1 MRPRTTPAG
10 VEAAYNHGFTTL
22 RHSCMGCEIM
32 LAPVECARLLSA
44 HMIGRPIPGAIGRK
58 LRQGRGIIALCT
70 SLLYRDAADRAY
82 LGRTLELSIELPY
95 LISLFPRDFALS
107 STVEGHPALE
117 WTMRHA
123 VVAVTMPSV
132 PPAPGKGFAPG
143 DLKVIEGLNDAGLTF
158 SVQSYP
164 KAAGP
169 QAPVDASEASLAA
182 EDLGA
187 WVLGQFAT
195 VAEVKAALDKQAVLL
210 APVPI
215 LGNIPM
221 PFHYSVHDT
230 TGASLV
236 IEFHEGVRTVYDN
249 PVGVMTNA
257 PQFSWHLTN
266 LNNYAFLNNVD
277 HSTGQFNGFDVAQPG
292 SGIAKAGLPG
302 TDTSVDRFIRAAYY
316 AQFAEKQTDADKAV
330 QMVAHIMNNF
340 DRPRGITIDPPNQGS
355 GHLHVEGHEITTI
368 PTESTSWTSLTDL
381 DRRRF
386 YIRDSGGMNYACF
399 DLQALGSVTAFQTK
413 PMAKLAPAVTDA
425 SAALT
430 AAA

>member
-1 MRPRTTPAG
+1 MQ
-10 VEAAYNHGFTTL
+10 
-22 RHSCMGCEIM
+22 
-32 LAPVECARLLSA
+32 APTGPARLVSVHLG
-44 HMIGRPIPGAIGRK
+44 IGPLKAISVK
-58 LRQGRGIIALCT
+58 LRRGQGIVSLCT
-70 SLLYRDAADRAY
+70 SLLYRDTANRAY

-95 LISLFPRDFALS
+95 QITLFPRDLALT
-107 STVEGHPALE
+107 STVEGHPALN
-117 WTMRHA
+117 WQLRHA
-123 VVAVTMPSV
+123 VVAVTMPAV
-132 PPAPGKGFAPG
+132 PPAPGSAFGPG
-143 DLKVIEGLNDAGLTF
+143 DLKVIEGVNDAGLTF

-169 QAPVDASEASLAA
+169 QAPVDASAAALAA

-187 WVLGQFAT
+187 WVLGQFST
-195 VAEVKAALDKQAVLL
+195 VAEVKAALASQAVLL
-210 APVPI
+210 APVAI
-215 LGNIPM
+215 LGGIPM

-230 TGASLV
+230 SGASLV

-257 PQFSWHLTN
+257 PQFGWHLTN

-277 HSTGQFNGFDVAQPG
+277 HATGQFNGYDVAQPG

-316 AQFAEKQTDADKAV
+316 AQFAEKQADPDKAV

-355 GHLHVEGHEITTI
+355 GHLHVEGHEITTV

-386 YIRDSGGMNYACF
+386 YVRDSRGMNYACL
-399 DLQALGSVTAFQTK
+399 DLKVLGSASAFRTR
-413 PMAKLAPAVTDA
+413 PMAEIAPLVTDA
-425 SAALT
+425 SASL
-430 AAA
+430 AA

>member
-1 MRPRTTPAG
+1 
-10 VEAAYNHGFTTL
+10 
-22 RHSCMGCEIM
+22 
-32 LAPVECARLLSA
+32 
-44 HMIGRPIPGAIGRK
+44 
-58 LRQGRGIIALCT
+58 
-70 SLLYRDAADRAY
+70 
-82 LGRTLELSIELPY
+82 
-95 LISLFPRDFALS
+95 
-107 STVEGHPALE
+107 
-117 WTMRHA
+117 MRHA
-123 VVAVTMPSV
+123 VVAVTMPARL
-132 PPAPGKGFAPG
+132 PTPGKGFGSG

-169 QAPVDASEASLAA
+169 QEPVDASVAALAA

-195 VAEVKAALDKQAVLL
+195 VAEVKAALANQAVLL
-210 APVPI
+210 APIPI
-215 LGNIPM
+215 LGGIPM

-257 PQFSWHLTN
+257 PQFAWHLTN

-277 HSTGQFNGFDVAQPG
+277 HSSGKFGAYDVAQPG

-316 AQFAEKQTDADKAV
+316 AQFAEKQADPDKAV

-355 GHLHVEGHEITTI
+355 THLHVEGHEITTV

-381 DRRRF
+381 DRRLF
-386 YIRDSGGMNYACF
+386 FIRDSGGMSYACL
-399 DLQALGSVTAFQTK
+399 DLKALGSATAFQTK
-413 PMAKLAPAVTDA
+413 PMAQLAPSVMNATATLV
-425 SAALT
+425 AA
-430 AAA
+430 

>member
-1 MRPRTTPAG
+1 
-10 VEAAYNHGFTTL
+10 
-22 RHSCMGCEIM
+22 
-32 LAPVECARLLSA
+32 
-44 HMIGRPIPGAIGRK
+44 
-58 LRQGRGIIALCT
+58 LCT
-70 SLLYRDAADRAY
+70 SLLYRDAAGRAY
-82 LGRTLELSIELPY
+82 LGRTLELSIDLPY
-95 LISLFPRDFALS
+95 QISLFPRGLALS
-107 STVEGHPALE
+107 SAVEGHPALS

-123 VVAVTMPSV
+123 VVAVTMPAV
-132 PPAPGKGFAPG
+132 PPAPGSAPAA
-143 DLKVIEGLNDAGLTF
+143 DTLKVIEGVNDAGLTF

-164 KAAGP
+164 QAAGP
-169 QAPVDASEASLAA
+169 QAPVDASEAALAA
-182 EDLGA
+182 QDIGA
-187 WVLGQFAT
+187 WVLGQFST
-195 VAEVKAALDKQAVLL
+195 VAEVKAALATQAVLL
-210 APVPI
+210 VPVPI
-215 LGNIPM
+215 LGGMPM

-236 IEFHEGVRTVYDN
+236 IEFHKGVRTLYDN

-257 PQFSWHLTN
+257 PQFAWHLTN

-316 AQFAEKQTDADKAV
+316 AQFAEKQADPDKAV

-368 PTESTSWTSLTDL
+368 PTESTNWTSLTDL

-386 YIRDSGGMNYACF
+386 YIRDNDGMNYACL
-399 DLQALGSVTAFQTK
+399 DLEALGSVSAFQTK
-413 PMAKLAPAVTDA
+413 PMNKLVPKVADA
-425 SAALT
+425 SSLLSAA
-430 AAA
+430 

>member
-1 MRPRTTPAG
+1 VGYRPFRG
-10 VEAAYNHGFTTL
+10 
-22 RHSCMGCEIM
+22 
-32 LAPVECARLLSA
+32 LSV
-44 HMIGRPIPGAIGRK
+44 K
-58 LRQGRGIIALCT
+58 LRQGQGIISLCT
-70 SLLYRDAADRAY
+70 SLLYRDTADRAY

-95 LISLFPRDFALS
+95 QIALFPRDLVLS
-107 STVEGHPALE
+107 STVEGHPAVN
-117 WTMRHA
+117 WRMRHA
-123 VVAVTMPSV
+123 AVAVTMPAV
-132 PPAPGKGFAPG
+132 PPAPGSTFGPG

-169 QAPVDASEASLAA
+169 QAPVDASEAALAA
-182 EDLGA
+182 ADIGA

-195 VAEVKAALDKQAVLL
+195 VAEVKAALATQAVLL
-210 APVPI
+210 TPVPI
-215 LGNIPM
+215 LGGLPM

-230 TGASLV
+230 SGASLV

-257 PQFSWHLTN
+257 PQFAWHLTN

-277 HSTGQFNGFDVAQPG
+277 HSTGRFNGYDVAQPG

-316 AQFAEKQTDADKAV
+316 AQFAEKQADPDKAV

-340 DRPRGITIDPPNQGS
+340 DRPRGITIDPPDQGS

-368 PTESTSWTSLTDL
+368 PTEFTSWTSLTDL

-386 YIRDSGGMNYACF
+386 YIRDSGGMNYACL
-399 DLQALGSVTAFQTK
+399 DLKALGSVSAFQTK
-413 PMAKLAPAVTDA
+413 PMARLVPSVTDA
-425 SAALT
+425 TASLT
-430 AAA
+430 AA